1 MFTLDLKLAIAG
13 MLGSAIALGAPPAM
27 ESGWI
32 QGGAVVTFV
41 GFLIWCVKVLFSRLE
56 DRDKTI
62 TSLHEAHKKEMKDA
76 LEESKE
82 TTKQLVTELKAMR
95 EIRKQQE

>member
-13 MLGSAIALGAPPAM
+13 MLGSAIALGSPPAM
-27 ESGWI
+27 DSGWV
-32 QGGAVVTFV
+32 QGSAVVAFI
-41 GFLIWCVKVLFSRLE
+41 GFLIWCVRVLFGKLE

-62 TSLHEAHKKEMKDA
+62 TTLHEAHKKEMKDA

-95 EIRKQQE
+95 EIRKKQE